1 MNLDDFK
8 IQINKKLEGS
18 QSFDMA
24 VAEITSFQ
32 KFKTLSITEKIK
44 KSLMTEIIFGGIF
57 LILFLALT
65 FLSPYQSIRLYFGV
79 FTIVI
84 LMFQI
89 LLILLYK
96 RTIKLTTSSLPI
108 IQNLKSLHKTL
119 SEFVKRYFQFTM
131 FLIPICLIFSGYLG
145 YVDGKN
151 NIDSFN
157 FISFDVSFKNHLFL
171 LSFILIFFILM
182 MYFFT
187 KWYLKKLYGNHLKN
201 LKKMIDQLES

>member
-8 IQINKKLEGS
+8 IQIIKKLEGS

-32 KFKTLSITEKIK
+32 KSKTLSITEKIK

-65 FLSPYQSIRLYFGV
+65 FLSSYQSIRLYFGV

-119 SEFVKRYFQFTM
+119 SEFVKLYFQFTM

-145 YVDGKN
+145 YVDEKN
-151 NIDSFN
+151 NIDSFK
-157 FISFDVSFKNHLFL
+157 FIPFDVIFKNHLFL
-171 LSFILIFFILM
+171 LSFILIFFILI